1 MIFMWFQSFE
11 SDIHVLICMD
21 FVLVNLFDE
30 WVYDFY
36 NGDYLSGED
45 LGGFWLFNVK

>member
-1 MIFMWFQSFE
+1 MG
-11 SDIHVLICMD
+11 
-21 FVLVNLFDE
+21 FVLVDLFDE

-45 LGGFWLFNVK
+45 LRVLAF